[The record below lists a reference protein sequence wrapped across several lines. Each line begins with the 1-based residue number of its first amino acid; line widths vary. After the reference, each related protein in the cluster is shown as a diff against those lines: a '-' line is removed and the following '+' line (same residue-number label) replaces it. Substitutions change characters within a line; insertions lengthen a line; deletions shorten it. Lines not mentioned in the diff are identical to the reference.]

1 MKERK
6 LMLLALLVTMMLP
19 MNMFAQKDDFGM
31 WFTVGAEKKINTKW
45 SVGVEAE
52 YRTRNK
58 VKTPE
63 RWSFGVDGSYK

>member
-31 WFTVGAEKKINTKW
+31 WFTVGAEKNGLRGFLSPLT
-45 SVGVEAE
+45 
-52 YRTRNK
+52 TN
-58 VKTPE
+58 P
-63 RWSFGVDGSYK
+63 